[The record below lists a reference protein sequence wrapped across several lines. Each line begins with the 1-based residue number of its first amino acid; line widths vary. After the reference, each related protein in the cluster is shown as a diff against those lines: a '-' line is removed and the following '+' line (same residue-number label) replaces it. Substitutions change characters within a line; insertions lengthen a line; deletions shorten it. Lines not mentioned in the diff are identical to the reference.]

1 MDRTVKFLLG
11 LIAFS
16 LISLNLQLAGFELVG
31 EAKAETDV
39 TKGGHD
45 GRQLFNELRGIRH
58 ALCEIAGKEPAQT
71 LGDAPLETRKLFTTN
86 TKVVEATLIWR
97 GCI

>member
-31 EAKAETDV
+31 EAKAELDSA
-39 TKGGHD
+39 D
-45 GRQLFNELRGIRH
+45 IAGIRKH
-58 ALCEIAGKEPAQT
+58 LANIASAIDGI
-71 LGDAPLETRKLFTTN
+71 DCN
-86 TKVVEATLIWR
+86 
-97 GCI
+97 

>member
-31 EAKAETDV
+31 EAKAAVAGTSNDR
-39 TKGGHD
+39 TKA
-45 GRQLFNELRGIRH
+45 R
-58 ALCEIAGKEPAQT
+58 ALA
-71 LGDAPLETRKLFTTN
+71 
-86 TKVVEATLIWR
+86 
-97 GCI
+97 

>member
-31 EAKAETDV
+31 EAKAEVGSTHIQQIANSL
-39 TKGGHD
+39 KGIE
-45 GRQLFNELRGIRH
+45 RAIRRID
-58 ALCEIAGKEPAQT
+58 C
-71 LGDAPLETRKLFTTN
+71 N
-86 TKVVEATLIWR
+86 
-97 GCI
+97 

>member
-31 EAKAETDV
+31 EAKAGLDGTDFSMIHQ
-39 TKGGHD
+39 G
-45 GRQLFNELRGIRH
+45 LSGIESAIRS
-58 ALCEIAGKEPAQT
+58 C
-71 LGDAPLETRKLFTTN
+71 N
-86 TKVVEATLIWR
+86 
-97 GCI
+97 

>member
-31 EAKAETDV
+31 EAKAQYGSSV
-39 TKGGHD
+39 
-45 GRQLFNELRGIRH
+45 QLNGVERRLDKIAKFI
-58 ALCEIAGKEPAQT
+58 CEASKSGTE
-71 LGDAPLETRKLFTTN
+71 RMH
-86 TKVVEATLIWR
+86 
-97 GCI
+97 CM

>member
-31 EAKAETDV
+31 EAKAELNVQDFTMIKREL
-39 TKGGHD
+39 KGIA
-45 GRQLFNELRGIRH
+45 RAIRS
-58 ALCEIAGKEPAQT
+58 C
-71 LGDAPLETRKLFTTN
+71 N
-86 TKVVEATLIWR
+86 
-97 GCI
+97 